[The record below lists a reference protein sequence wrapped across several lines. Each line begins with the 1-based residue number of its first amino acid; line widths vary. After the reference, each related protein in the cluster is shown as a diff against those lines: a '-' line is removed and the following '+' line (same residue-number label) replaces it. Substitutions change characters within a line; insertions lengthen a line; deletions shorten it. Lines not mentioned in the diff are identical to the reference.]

1 MPKKIMEEKL
11 LTLPEVKEILTK
23 RGEDDELGYIQRVTL
38 DYTMKF
44 AAADKDNARKL
55 VSELISKFDFVDEN
69 IAVQVVNA
77 MPTSIPEL
85 KVFVTEKHKV
95 VLTSDLEKMLGII
108 DKYR

>member
-1 MPKKIMEEKL
+1 MPKKIIEEQL
-11 LTLPEVKEILTK
+11 LTLPEVKEILIE
-23 RGEDDELGYIQRVTL
+23 RGEGNSELGYIQRVTL

-44 AAADKDNARKL
+44 AATDREKACKL
-55 VSELISKFDFVDEN
+55 VSELVKFDFVDEN
-69 IAVQVVNA
+69 MAVQIVNA